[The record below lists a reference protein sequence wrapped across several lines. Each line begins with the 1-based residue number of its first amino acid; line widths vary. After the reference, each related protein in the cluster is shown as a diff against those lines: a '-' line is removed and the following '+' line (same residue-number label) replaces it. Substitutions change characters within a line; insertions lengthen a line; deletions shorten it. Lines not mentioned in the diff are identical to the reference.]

1 MIQQPRFE
9 HESLLCT
16 KSLVNDECWFVNK
29 IIINKKG
36 TIKNKFF

>member
-29 IIINKKG
+29 IIINKKRY
-36 TIKNKFF
+36 NKKQFF